1 MLKRNKN
8 PMLKPKQSLLQRVVK
23 NNAFCWVAFFSSC
36 GIMLLVYYC
45 FQLVPFGEFT
55 ILRMDL
61 YHQYAPLFAE
71 LYDRLVGFRSFLYSW
86 TSGIG
91 SSFLGNFF
99 NYLSS
104 PLSFLI
110 VLFGRENVLE
120 GIAALI
126 LLKSAI
132 ASFCFTYYLKRR
144 HGMHDFA
151 TAAFG
156 VLYSFC
162 GFFIAYY
169 WDVMWLDGMAFFPLV
184 ILGIEWLIERKKIG
198 LYITSLTLTM
208 LSNYY
213 MGYMAAIFSVIYFFF
228 HYFLQYTATELLVPL
243 PLGKGFFGKRL
254 HQLRHSR
261 FLSAAVRFGIASVA
275 VGGLSAFMLL
285 PVYSF
290 LQQSSAT
297 SGDFPTKFQTYFKV
311 FDFLANHLASVDPT
325 IRSSGEDVLPNVYC
339 GLATVMLVPLYLF
352 TKSIPLR
359 EKVLHVGLLAVTFFS
374 FNTTYTNY
382 IWHGFHFPN
391 DLPYRFSFMYS
402 FLLLA
407 IAYQAFRR
415 LREFSG
421 KEILGVGTAVLFG
434 VILIDKIGSKN
445 VDEMTVY
452 VSLAFAVVYTLVF
465 ALLRQKKNQ
474 TVTMSLMLLCCVIAE
489 SAVANT
495 DRYSMNITKPSFA
508 DDRVHFDEVK
518 KELDAREGGNFYRME
533 LADLRARMDPS
544 WFGYNGVSVF
554 SSMAY
559 EKLSNME
566 ASLGMFSNYINSYTY
581 YRQTPIYNM
590 MHSLKYIMQN
600 EGDSAPPMSEHL
612 YTPVTG
618 EGSFQAF
625 ENKYNLPIAYCVDSK
640 ITDWNSSQ
648 LWSFASPNPFVVQRN
663 YFRHATGVDDV
674 LTQLYP
680 KAESFDNVYDIPVDP
695 GASSFS
701 FEKIIAENRGSI
713 TFSLTAEEDQH
724 IYVFIKS
731 NEMKKLTAIGNG
743 YAYEKNLDETY
754 IIDLGYCEE
763 GQTLE
768 LEMEVNKENASGS
781 FSFLAYALDMERFLE
796 GYEKLRQGQLNVTRF
811 DETHI
816 AGTVTAQ
823 EECVLYTSIPF
834 DKGWRVTVDGKKIP
848 AESLLA
854 LEEALLA
861 VPLTA
866 GEHSVTFD
874 YMPPFLIPGALISCA
889 TLLLLLAYALLRR
902 RKEEEAMVPAL
913 ASVRFENFFE
923 DFGEDE

>member
-8 PMLKPKQSLLQRVVK
+8 PLLEPKESLFRRVVR

-45 FQLVPFGEFT
+45 FHLVPFGEFT

-71 LYDRLVGFRSFLYSW
+71 LYDRLVGLRSFLYSW
-86 TSGIG
+86 TSGMG

-110 VLFGRENVLE
+110 VFFGRAHVLE

-132 ASFCFTYYLKRR
+132 ASFAFTYYLKHR
-144 HGMHDFA
+144 HGAHDFA
-151 TAAFG
+151 AAAFG

-169 WDVMWLDGMAFFPLV
+169 WDIMWLDGMAFFPLL

-198 LYITSLTLTM
+198 LYIASLTLTM
-208 LSNYY
+208 ISNYY

-228 HYFLQYTATELLVPL
+228 HYFLRYSATELTLPVPQ
-243 PLGKGFFGKRL
+243 GKRFFARHL
-254 HQLRHSR
+254 HALRHSR
-261 FLSAAVRFGIASVA
+261 FLSTAFRFGIASAA
-275 VGGLSAFMLL
+275 VGGLTAFMLL
-285 PVYSF
+285 PVYSI

-297 SGDFPTKFQTYFKV
+297 SGTFPTKFESYFKV

-325 IRSSGEDVLPNVYC
+325 IRSSGDDVLPNVYC

-352 TKSIPLR
+352 TKSIPVR
-359 EKVLHVGLLAVTFFS
+359 EKVLHIGLLAVTFFS
-374 FNTTYTNY
+374 FNTNYANY

-434 VILIDKIGSKN
+434 VILVDKIGSKN

-452 VSLAFAVVYTLVF
+452 VSLAFAAVYTLVF
-465 ALLRQKKNQ
+465 TLLRQKKNQ
-474 TVTMSLMLLCCVIAE
+474 TAAMSLMMLCCVIAE

-508 DDRVHFDEVK
+508 DDRVFFDEVK
-518 KELDAREGGNFYRME
+518 KELDAREGGKFYRME

-559 EKLSNME
+559 EKLSNLE
-566 ASLGMFSNYINSYTY
+566 SRLGMFSNFINSYTY
-581 YRQTPIYNM
+581 YRQTPVYNM

-600 EGDSAPPMSEHL
+600 EGDNVPPMSEEL
-612 YTPVTG
+612 YTPVTA

-625 ENKYNLPIAYCVDSK
+625 ENKYNLPIAYCVNSK
-640 ITDWNSSQ
+640 ITDWNTEQ
-648 LWSFASPNPFVVQRN
+648 QWSFVDGNPFTVQKD
-663 YFRHATGVDDV
+663 YFRHAAGVEDV
-674 LTQLYP
+674 FTQLYP
-680 KAESFDNVYDIPVDP
+680 QAGSFDNVYDLAVDY
-695 GASSFS
+695 GSVSFS
-701 FEKIIAENRGSI
+701 FEKIISDNSGSM
-713 TFSLTAEEDQH
+713 TFTLTAQADQH
-724 IYVFIKS
+724 IYVYIKS
-731 NEMKKLTAIGNG
+731 DQLGDLTAIGSG
-743 YAYEKNLDETY
+743 YAYKKNLDETY
-754 IIDLGYCEE
+754 IIDLGYFEE
-763 GQTLE
+763 GQTVD
-768 LEMEVNKENASGS
+768 LEMDVKDDTSSGS
-781 FSFLAYALDMERFLE
+781 FTFLAYALDMERFLE
-796 GYEKLRQGQLNVTRF
+796 GYEKLKQGQLNVTRF

-823 EECVLYTSIPF
+823 EECILYTSIPS
-834 DKGWRVTVDGKKIP
+834 DKGWSVTVDGQKIP
-848 AESLLA
+848 AESLLS
-854 LEEALLA
+854 LEDALLA
-861 VPLTA
+861 VPLKA
-866 GEHSVTFD
+866 GEHTVTFD
-874 YMPPFLIPGALISCA
+874 YMPPFLIPGALVSSA
-889 TLLLLLAYALLRR
+889 TLLMLLAFALLRR
-902 RKEEEAMVPAL
+902 KKEEEALLPAL
-913 ASVRFENFFE
+913 PAVHFENFFE